1 MTDIRR
7 LSTLLAPLVIALAS
21 GCAPMGAKPGRV
33 DVTSDP
39 AGADVYVMGSKVGVT
54 PTTLDQD
61 AVFPLTYPS
70 EKQALYGVVELRK
83 AGCITAR
90 QGLSTR
96 ALAKGL
102 HVKLDCG
109 EAARAEPV
117 TSRPAQPAEQPAA
130 SANGQSPATPVVK
143 QKPGI
148 ELRLREVQD
157 LRDKGLITEQEA
169 REIRQRILGEL

>member
-1 MTDIRR
+1 MPDIRS
-7 LSTLLAPLVIALAS
+7 LSCLLAPLLIALAS
-21 GCAPMGAKPGRV
+21 GCAPLGAKPGRI

-39 AGADVYVMGSKVGVT
+39 AGADVYAMGSKVGVT
-54 PTTLDQD
+54 PLTLDQD
-61 AVFPLTYPS
+61 AIFPLTYPI

-83 AGCITAR
+83 AGCIPAR
-90 QGLSTR
+90 QGLGTR
-96 ALAKGL
+96 AVAKGL

-117 TSRPAQPAEQPAA
+117 TSRQAQPAA
-130 SANGQSPATPVVK
+130 SANGQAPAIPVVK

-157 LRDKGLITEQEA
+157 LRDKGVITEQEA